1 METLLQIQQKTL
13 YNLKQI
19 VEYAEENNLT
29 NTQEFLNFLDEI
41 NKKGKLNEG
50 DTLIFSTF
58 GSGFTSGACIIKW

>member
-19 VEYAEENNLT
+19 IEYAEENNLT

-41 NKKGKLNEG
+41 NK
-50 DTLIFSTF
+50 ISV
-58 GSGFTSGACIIKW
+58 SY